1 MGVISPIG
9 NTVEEFWQSLKAK
22 RVGIGEITHYDASED
37 KVKLAA
43 EVKDFNPKNYMDPK
57 AARRMELF
65 SQYAVAAA
73 YEAIGNAGLDL
84 EKEASLWDA
93 ASEACRLWSRPWKNG
108 TPRALKKCPLFSCL

>member
-1 MGVISPIG
+1 M
-9 NTVEEFWQSLKAK
+9 
-22 RVGIGEITHYDASED
+22 GIGEITHYDASED

-84 EKEASLWDA
+84 
-93 ASEACRLWSRPWKNG
+93 
-108 TPRALKKCPLFSCL
+108 